1 MTLQEHY
8 NAIKNGQGNK
18 AQFIKQARNLFP
30 EYFNQYSNYDNAV
43 STLKSKQIISEAAGG
58 VVSKGFDI
66 WDWKKILAEE
76 TKSVEKE
83 TSKEVKDKQ
92 AHAFQP
98 SDMKN
103 ADNINFNEIMKGFY
117 AEMKDSENAKK
128 TGDEIKA
135 MVVKN
140 LAKDPLYYTKNGM
153 FGEKGVGY
161 TDEAPGLGTNTQPK
175 SKESTVLG
183 GNDKIDSDSDIV
195 KNSLVGSAKKNVQD
209 SLGNSEAKTSMP
221 KKVKEM
227 PDKGVSGVEKRIK
240 LKEYSVYQ
248 GDVSKIKPEPTPKDG
263 EVYLKDLKAGD
274 KFSIGKLEYIV
285 VKPETN
291 NSGVEVTY
299 ADGTGNMSFRGLA
312 VVRLKEGK
320 IPVENRNTYYY
331 VSLAK
336 DMKKDG
342 KSKEE
347 IKQFFKDEEVNDEL
361 VDNILANLFMGVKE
375 NKETSDEKIARLKE
389 GYDSKAGLSK
399 TEQDKISAL
408 SKEEKKALY
417 DDLKDAMSKVN
428 DQDFKDKASYAK
440 AMKDA
445 KTEVYNKHKIK
456 ALTEEIKWKRQ
467 SLNENVYIDLASAMA
482 ALGGATA
489 ISSEIKQKLKDAA
502 KKGKDELTKLVNQ
515 LKGAKTESSSNM
527 EEELNEASIE
537 ISVLNDD
544 FSKDIYVD
552 KNNKVY
558 ISPKLAQS
566 LDSSFFSRGPSSY
579 ERTKSNLDKAK
590 SAYIKIDPSFRS
602 ILRKGL
608 KGANTTELPKKNSED
623 TFKWISLSF
632 PEKDYDVKITDKKI
646 TINKKQPIE
655 EQKLRSLIQ
664 QIIKEELNENESQVK
679 KGDVIY
685 HKNSDSTLEVIDI
698 SPKEIKMKV
707 TKISDKTPSYI
718 KVGQISKTGP
728 TAIGKTYIKK

>member
-92 AHAFQP
+92 ARAFQP

-227 PDKGVSGVEKRIK
+227 PDKGVTGVEKK
-240 LKEYSVYQ
+240 V
-248 GDVSKIKPEPTPKDG
+248 
-263 EVYLKDLKAGD
+263 
-274 KFSIGKLEYIV
+274 
-285 VKPETN
+285 
-291 NSGVEVTY
+291 
-299 ADGTGNMSFRGLA
+299 
-312 VVRLKEGK
+312 
-320 IPVENRNTYYY
+320 
-331 VSLAK
+331 
-336 DMKKDG
+336 
-342 KSKEE
+342 
-347 IKQFFKDEEVNDEL
+347 
-361 VDNILANLFMGVKE
+361 
-375 NKETSDEKIARLKE
+375 RLKE

-502 KKGKDELTKLVNQ
+502 KKGKDKLTKLVNQ
-515 LKGAKTESSSNM
+515 LKGAKTKSPSNM

-655 EQKLRSLIQ
+655 EQKLRSLIRN
-664 QIIKEELNENESQVK
+664 IIKEELNEELDLGQQIAAHYGTKEYIDPTSVKYNEDEEGGWSVEF
-679 KGDVIY
+679 IM
-685 HKNSDSTLEVIDI
+685 NI
-698 SPKEIKMKV
+698 PKEDVMEMDLPEAEKYFSKEY
-707 TKISDKTPSYI
+707 KTNHY
-718 KVGQISKTGP
+718 QGP
-728 TAIGKTYIKK
+728 GAQYSRTYVDVRDGGNNWIVDIYANGGYDI